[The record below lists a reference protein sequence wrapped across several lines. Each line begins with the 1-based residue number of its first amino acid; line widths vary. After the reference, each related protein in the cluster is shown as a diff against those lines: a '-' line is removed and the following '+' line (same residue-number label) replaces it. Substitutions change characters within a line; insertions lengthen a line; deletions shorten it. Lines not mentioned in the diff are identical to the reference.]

1 MSTEMIDAY
10 VYKITN
16 TVTGEFYYGYRYR
29 NQKLGISPEEDLW
42 INYFTSSIRIKKDI
56 EKYGATVFTSIIVF
70 RNQDSVE
77 CWRTEQQLIKESWGE
92 PLLLNGKYHDTDS
105 MVESHRRVG
114 IVSDKAR
121 AKMSAAGKGRPKSEN
136 HKKNIA
142 IANTGKKGSIQKSKK
157 ISVARMGKPPSN
169 KGISPPKYSCPHCGK
184 IASTANLKKWHGD
197 KCRMVDPEGHANR
210 ITEITNL
217 HLKRQ

>member
-1 MSTEMIDAY
+1 MIESY

-16 TVTGEFYYGYRYR
+16 TVTGEFYYGYRHK
-29 NQKLGISPEEDLW
+29 NQKLGIPPEEDLW
-42 INYFTSSIRIKKDI
+42 INYFTSSIRIKNDI
-56 EKYGATVFTSIIVF
+56 KKYGANSFVTAIVF
-70 RNQDSVE
+70 RSHDSME

-92 PLLLNGKYHDTDS
+92 PLLLNGKYHDTGS
-105 MVESHRRVG
+105 MVEIYRRVG

-169 KGISPPKYSCPHCGK
+169 KGISPPKENCPHCGK
-184 IASTANLKKWHGD
+184 LASIANLRKWHGD
-197 KCRMVDPEGHANR
+197 RCKVIDPQGHLVR
-210 ITEITNL
+210 ITGIANL
-217 HLKRQ
+217 HNQRN